1 MSFVVEKEM
10 EDALYTELHHPIID
24 QLRLGLQKLRNVSV
38 IHCHCQSMLTLVRTT
53 YNVVSISVRNIRKF
67 VGLHLG
73 LQRHD
78 SLIT

>member
-1 MSFVVEKEM
+1 M
-10 EDALYTELHHPIID
+10 EDALHTVLHHPNID
-24 QLRLGLQKLRNVSV
+24 QLGPGLQKLRNVSV

-67 VGLHLG
+67 VRLHLG